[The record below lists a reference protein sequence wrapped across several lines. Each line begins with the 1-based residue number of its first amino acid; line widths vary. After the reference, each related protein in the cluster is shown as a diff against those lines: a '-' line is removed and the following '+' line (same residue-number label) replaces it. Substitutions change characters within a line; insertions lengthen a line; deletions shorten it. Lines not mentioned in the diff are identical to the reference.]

1 MVQLLCLHMIARKAI
16 DVTIW
21 TFVSKVMS
29 LHLNRLS
36 RFVIALLLRSKD
48 LLISWLGDTNY
59 PYIEL
64 SEVSP
69 LLSKSL
75 LCVCV
80 CVFPLCVSFLNCYY
94 SYALKFINL
103 FFSAMSKF
111 PLIPTIVLSI

>member
-1 MVQLLCLHMIARKAI
+1 MITRKAI

-29 LHLNRLS
+29 LRLNRLS

-69 LLSKSL
+69 LLSNSL
-75 LCVCV
+75 LCVCVCV

-103 FFSAMSKF
+103 FFLPCLNF
-111 PLIPTIVLSI
+111 P